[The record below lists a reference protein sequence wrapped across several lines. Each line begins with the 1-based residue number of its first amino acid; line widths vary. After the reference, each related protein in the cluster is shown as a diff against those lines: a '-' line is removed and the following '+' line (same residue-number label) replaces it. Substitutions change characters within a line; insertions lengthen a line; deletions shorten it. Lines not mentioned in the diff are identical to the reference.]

1 MTSGG
6 FMARCRSRASS
17 SPPPEDSALRECLS
31 SVPELG
37 RMRCVNVELPY
48 GETTV
53 TATLPSRT
61 RTLSNVEATT
71 LAPLEDLGAA
81 VRAALAAPRGLPRI
95 GDLVRPGAGVT
106 IAFDDATVASYGPIR
121 SVAIEAVLEELEAA
135 GVPRTRVTLICANAL
150 HRKLRPA
157 ELARILGE
165 DLDEM
170 GRHLE
175 RRVGR
180 RVFKIDTLLA
190 DPWRPAKVVAGSV
203 DATRRELLGDVAR
216 MFPARRGQAGE
227 RFDVLVYG
235 VPDTSPY
242 AVFSHVNPILTLVSS
257 GLGYLGGLAEAAGL
271 PGRPPVLGPPP
282 PPPPGPPPPPPHPA
296 GWGRRPPLT

>member
-1 MTSGG
+1 YVEKISAASSITGRRRRSRSVSMTSGG

-48 GETTV
+48 GETTL

-95 GDLVRPGAGVT
+95 GELVRPGAGVT

-121 SVAIEAVLEELEAA
+121 VTHTPDGMSMSVHGNRMHEV
-135 GVPRTRVTLICANAL
+135 
-150 HRKLRPA
+150 
-157 ELARILGE
+157 
-165 DLDEM
+165 LDEM

-257 GLGYLGGLAEAAGL
+257 GLGYLGGLAEAAGSPGCTVIMATPVPDRWDRPTHPSYPEVWERVL
-271 PGRPPVLGPPP
+271 PVTRDP
-282 PPPPGPPPPPPHPA
+282 
-296 GWGRRPPLT
+296 